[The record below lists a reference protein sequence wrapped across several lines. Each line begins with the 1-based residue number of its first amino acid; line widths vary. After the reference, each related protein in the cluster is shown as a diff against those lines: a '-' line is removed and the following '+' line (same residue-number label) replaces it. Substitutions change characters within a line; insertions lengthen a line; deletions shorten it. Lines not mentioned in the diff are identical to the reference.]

1 MLRRVLVPLGAAVPI
16 AFAGAALAFPIDKT
30 ARCVDR
36 GLIEQALAK
45 TGPSPQVIRSE
56 VLREAV
62 AKIGLFGCPAGGR
75 SEVVLVDYTI
85 HSALPRL
92 WIVNLKTGAGID
104 QPLHV
109 AHGKGS
115 DPEDK
120 GIPSQFSNVDGSLM
134 SSLGLFRGA
143 YRYNGRNG
151 VSLKLKGLEPTNSLA
166 YQRYIVVHTTG
177 RIKPDYVSPQ
187 WLSENGKLGLS
198 EGCFVVMRSDYR
210 RVEQVLANGGLLY
223 ASATPR
229 TAPPAD
235 AASAPAEPGP
245 AASPA
250 PAVAPAPAPARE
262 PALNP

>member
-1 MLRRVLVPLGAAVPI
+1 MWRQGLVPLGAAVPI
-16 AFAGAALAFPIDKT
+16 VFAGAALAFPVDRSS
-30 ARCVDR
+30 RCVDR
-36 GLIEQALAK
+36 GVVEQALAK
-45 TGPSPQVIRSE
+45 AAPSAQVIRSD
-56 VLREAV
+56 VVREAI
-62 AKIGLFGCPAGGR
+62 AKISQFGCPGGGR
-75 SEVVLVDYTI
+75 SEMVLVDYTI

-92 WIVNLKTGAGID
+92 WIVNLKTGAGLD

-120 GIPSQFSNVDGSLM
+120 GIPTQFSNVDGSLM

-151 VSLKLKGLEPTNSLA
+151 ISLKLKGLEPTNSLA
-166 YQRYIVVHTTG
+166 YQRYIVLHTTG

-198 EGCFVVMRSDYR
+198 EGCFVVMRPDYR

-229 TAPPAD
+229 P
-235 AASAPAEPGP
+235 
-245 AASPA
+245 
-250 PAVAPAPAPARE
+250 APAPAPAPAEPGASPGAAPVPE
-262 PALNP
+262 PATNP